1 MQTKQLR
8 KFVVLPFFLSLFP
21 GLFAVFC
28 HAHEGDSLQRPAG
41 GSNAPATVV
50 TPLLNKPLGELTN
63 QEALMVVVDLPP
75 GEKGSRHRHDA
86 HTFVYVLDGTVEMQV
101 DGGEKQTLTAGQ
113 TFYETPD
120 DVHAV
125 SANASDTKPAKLLVF
140 FVKKQGAPATVPVQ

>member
-1 MQTKQLR
+1 
-8 KFVVLPFFLSLFP
+8 
-21 GLFAVFC
+21 
-28 HAHEGDSLQRPAG
+28 
-41 GSNAPATVV
+41 
-50 TPLLNKPLGELTN
+50 
-63 QEALMVVVDLPP
+63 MVVVDLPP